1 MYRST
6 AAREATTFL
15 ALVYSMALGI
25 ALALPHAG
33 IAPLLSV
40 LVPVV
45 SVAIITFAGHRRGHR
60 RALWRS
66 FGLGSAGL
74 RSWPAAIVM
83 PIVFLTV
90 AYGTAILLG
99 LASVRGPDMSGSA
112 LASNGADLAISLVLG
127 SVLILGEE
135 IGWRGYL
142 LPRLQQLGSRRRS
155 AVTTGFLHGLF
166 HLPLILLTTT
176 YDSIGNRFIV
186 APIVVVTITSAGVFY
201 AWLKDRS
208 ASIWP
213 VAIAHNTANT
223 VFDIGAAATITT
235 SPAALAYTAGESGIA
250 TMLVVAGFA
259 VCLLARSSVWDQP
272 ATVVDRD
279 RRPQRVLSE
288 VA

>member
-25 ALALPHAG
+25 ALALPHAD

-66 FGLGSAGL
+66 VGLGSAGL
-74 RSWPAAIVM
+74 RSWLSAIVM

-99 LASVRGPDMSGSA
+99 LASVRGADTSVSA

-208 ASIWP
+208 GSIWP

-223 VFDIGAAATITT
+223 VFDIGAAATITS

-250 TMLVVAGFA
+250 TMLVVTGFA
-259 VCLLARSSVWDQP
+259 VCLLARSSVWDKP
-272 ATVVDRD
+272 ATVVDLG
-279 RRPQRVLSE
+279 RPQRVLSE